1 VIRSS
6 GSPQTSF
13 VVPDGRLKADI
24 ALGKKKNM
32 KMYRTTAD
40 IQPIVAE
47 NE

>member
-6 GSPQTSF
+6 HSPQTSF

-24 ALGKKKNM
+24 ALEENM

>member
-24 ALGKKKNM
+24 ALGKKNM